1 MLYVITKMI
10 NPSYFF
16 IIFNDFLNR
25 ARVKEEI
32 IKEAKKKMGKE
43 VYNIMFRNC
52 ESFVNMC
59 RYGNPISLQASTN
72 IN

>member
-1 MLYVITKMI
+1 MI
-10 NPSYFF
+10 
-16 IIFNDFLNR
+16 FLNR
-25 ARVKEEI
+25 ARIKEEI
-32 IKEAKKKMGKE
+32 IKEAEDKTGKA

-59 RYGNPISLQASTN
+59 RYGNPISLQAGTN

>member
-1 MLYVITKMI
+1 MI
-10 NPSYFF
+10 
-16 IIFNDFLNR
+16 ILNR

-32 IKEAKKKMGKE
+32 IKEIEEKLLGKT

-59 RYGNPISLQASTN
+59 RYGNPVSLQASTN
-72 IN
+72 IH